1 LRFLTILVSGLL
13 LLTWSGQMTITQSAL
28 GLVAVAMMGLGA
40 LVGLTEWPVHA
51 QTLNLAGLALAA
63 TAVASFDGRRS
74 YTSDADAMQP
84 SFVLVFVAMLLI
96 GPLEATVVAAA
107 TGIAHGLAAPAHA
120 RRAARTLEGAITGAT
135 AMYAAG
141 AAYQALGGNIG
152 AFEWPRQGLSIAAAV
167 AAYCLVSST
176 SAGLLIPL
184 IGRQRVK
191 WTWLTRMG
199 RTAPPYVV
207 GAALSIGIAEMVSHQ
222 YWEIVPVAIV
232 PAVIVY
238 LGYHDALSRF
248 EDACRRR
255 EVTGDLVQGMAVV
268 DHDGA
273 ITLWNEALERLLNC
287 PRELA
292 VGNALVVAVPAFS
305 RTDLTRAVDAVLTDR
320 TPRTLPRLV
329 LPVASG
335 SRTAEVRIVPVEG
348 GAALLWHDITE
359 LTREEEA
366 LKRSEQ
372 RLALAADG
380 GNDGWWE
387 WDLRTRQCYFSSRWR
402 ALVGLPGEGGA
413 GRPEDW
419 LGRVHRADAS
429 SLRTALEAFL
439 SGRTPHLS
447 HEHRLRHED
456 GTYRWFHCRGAAAR
470 SGDDRA
476 VRIAGSLTARGD
488 GGVSPERLKGTGFRD
503 PLTGLAN
510 RTVFVEG
517 LGRCLAESKRHPA
530 GDRFAVL
537 YLDLDRFK
545 VVNDS
550 LGHLVGDE
558 LLTAV
563 SRRLESCL
571 RPDDVLARLGGDEF
585 AVLLHGIPDEP
596 QANAVAFR
604 IQNALS
610 APFSIGGRE
619 VFTSASIGIAFG
631 RTQYD
636 NPDEIMRDADI
647 AMYHDF
653 DVHYQPIV
661 LLDSGMCVGLESLIR
676 WTRNGEPVSPATFIP
691 LAEELGLIEPLGTW
705 VLQQACKQFAEWRRQ
720 HPGSA
725 LDYITVNV
733 SSRQLA
739 QQNFL
744 NIVESAVCDAKL
756 QPCDLRLEVT
766 ETALMDSP
774 HAAATLLR
782 ELRDFGVK
790 IYLDDFG
797 TGYSSLS
804 HLHKLP
810 VDALKIDRSFVKS
823 LQHAGRPAIVESI
836 LALARTLNTSVVAE
850 GIESDA
856 QAYELERL
864 GCTHAQGYLFSRPL
878 SKAAVEELL
887 VRNEPLG
894 PKRLRSAQTPDGIP
908 RIEVSSPSIP
918 FAWPPSIPL
927 RGPAD
932 EDAATGV
939 AHSMQ
944 R

>member
-176 SAGLLIPL
+176 SARLLIPL

-372 RLALAADG
+372 RLALAPTAATTGGGSGTCGPASATSPAAGGPWSGCPGKAAPAVPKTGWDG
-380 GNDGWWE
+380 CTAPTHRRCGPRSKRFSRAGR
-387 WDLRTRQCYFSSRWR
+387 RTSRTSTGSATR
-402 ALVGLPGEGGA
+402 MARIGGSTAVARPPAVATIAPSALPG
-413 GRPEDW
+413 R
-419 LGRVHRADAS
+419 
-429 SLRTALEAFL
+429 
-439 SGRTPHLS
+439 
-447 HEHRLRHED
+447 
-456 GTYRWFHCRGAAAR
+456 
-470 SGDDRA
+470 
-476 VRIAGSLTARGD
+476 
-488 GGVSPERLKGTGFRD
+488 
-503 PLTGLAN
+503 
-510 RTVFVEG
+510 
-517 LGRCLAESKRHPA
+517 
-530 GDRFAVL
+530 
-537 YLDLDRFK
+537 
-545 VVNDS
+545 
-550 LGHLVGDE
+550 
-558 LLTAV
+558 
-563 SRRLESCL
+563 
-571 RPDDVLARLGGDEF
+571 
-585 AVLLHGIPDEP
+585 
-596 QANAVAFR
+596 
-604 IQNALS
+604 
-610 APFSIGGRE
+610 
-619 VFTSASIGIAFG
+619 
-631 RTQYD
+631 
-636 NPDEIMRDADI
+636 
-647 AMYHDF
+647 
-653 DVHYQPIV
+653 
-661 LLDSGMCVGLESLIR
+661 
-676 WTRNGEPVSPATFIP
+676 
-691 LAEELGLIEPLGTW
+691 
-705 VLQQACKQFAEWRRQ
+705 
-720 HPGSA
+720 
-725 LDYITVNV
+725 
-733 SSRQLA
+733 
-739 QQNFL
+739 
-744 NIVESAVCDAKL
+744 
-756 QPCDLRLEVT
+756 
-766 ETALMDSP
+766 
-774 HAAATLLR
+774 
-782 ELRDFGVK
+782 
-790 IYLDDFG
+790 
-797 TGYSSLS
+797 
-804 HLHKLP
+804 
-810 VDALKIDRSFVKS
+810 
-823 LQHAGRPAIVESI
+823 
-836 LALARTLNTSVVAE
+836 
-850 GIESDA
+850 
-856 QAYELERL
+856 
-864 GCTHAQGYLFSRPL
+864 
-878 SKAAVEELL
+878 
-887 VRNEPLG
+887 
-894 PKRLRSAQTPDGIP
+894 
-908 RIEVSSPSIP
+908 
-918 FAWPPSIPL
+918 
-927 RGPAD
+927 
-932 EDAATGV
+932 
-939 AHSMQ
+939 
-944 R
+944 